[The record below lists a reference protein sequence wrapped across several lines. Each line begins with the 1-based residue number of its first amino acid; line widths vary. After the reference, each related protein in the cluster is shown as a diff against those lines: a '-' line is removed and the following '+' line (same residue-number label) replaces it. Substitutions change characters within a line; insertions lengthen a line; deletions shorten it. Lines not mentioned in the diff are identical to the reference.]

1 MAGECILLSPNRYPM
16 RKLYNKLRYFINGS
30 PDSPI
35 HTEPEIVLNE
45 AQFESYSRFLQ
56 YGEDGTTG
64 ADIKGLSLGEYP
76 AT

>member
-1 MAGECILLSPNRYPM
+1 MKPAGP
-16 RKLYNKLRYFINGS
+16 G
-30 PDSPI
+30 
-35 HTEPEIVLNE
+35 